1 MQRQRE
7 RKYVKHLLQNNLYRK
22 AMAFLVHHL
31 ENEST
36 EEDVKAG
43 LLNKSKEF
51 VDAVIVLAD
60 QCRRVRIAVGKD
72 KSSNSS
78 FAMSI
83 KTKLKQ
89 MLNAPLFDDNIF
101 DSIYR
106 PWGNLGKFTSPR
118 SAFDV
123 FIMKYLLDEKRTSK
137 RVRNEYDFYFIF
149 PTMLDAIRKNK
160 PIQKHPDYIGFD
172 TYQRRMA
179 CRLQAAY
186 KKVMD
191 RQEVVL
197 LKPAAR
203 ADMLEELF
211 VSTYNAGEMVLTYDY
226 IFQYLLGLPIE
237 PPEPAP
243 KPKKKPK
250 RKAKQRQ
257 QSQQRKPAK

>member
-22 AMAFLVHHL
+22 SMAFLVHHL

-60 QCRRVRIAVGKD
+60 QCRRARIAVGKD

-83 KTKLKQ
+83 KTKLRQ

-106 PWGNLGKFTSPR
+106 PWGNLGKFTSP
-118 SAFDV
+118 
-123 FIMKYLLDEKRTSK
+123 
-137 RVRNEYDFYFIF
+137 
-149 PTMLDAIRKNK
+149 
-160 PIQKHPDYIGFD
+160 
-172 TYQRRMA
+172 
-179 CRLQAAY
+179 
-186 KKVMD
+186 
-191 RQEVVL
+191 
-197 LKPAAR
+197 
-203 ADMLEELF
+203 
-211 VSTYNAGEMVLTYDY
+211 
-226 IFQYLLGLPIE
+226 
-237 PPEPAP
+237 
-243 KPKKKPK
+243 
-250 RKAKQRQ
+250 
-257 QSQQRKPAK
+257 